1 MAKVI
6 RFNITPQTNVR
17 ATQGDRIFFRIPRGK
32 LFPSG
37 LKRLLR
43 LERCNEYKDSLRNAA
58 KKLKFVIPEQG
69 MSIKFYIPVPKSW
82 RPWQKELMHGKLHQ
96 QKPDFDNLLKI
107 FLDSLLTEDKKVG
120 HISSVSKHWV
130 NHENGWIDVILE
142 KPTHEMMELPRKK
155 PKIG

>member
-1 MAKVI
+1 MI

-17 ATQGDRIFFRIPRGK
+17 ATQGDRIFFRIPRDK

-37 LKRLLR
+37 LKRLKR
-43 LERCNEYKDSLRNAA
+43 LERCNEYKDSLRDEA
-58 KKLKFVIPEQG
+58 KRLNFEIPVQG

-120 HISSVSKHWV
+120 HISAVSKHWV
-130 NHENGWIDVILE
+130 NCENGWIEIITDDFI
-142 KPTHEMMELPRKK
+142 HEMMDLPKKK
-155 PKIG
+155 PKNGQKL